1 MRMLYRLH
9 RPFWNESEHR
19 LRALWRLLGEFI
31 LLFVLIFSI
40 NSLPLSE
47 KSYFGIV
54 AHVLATALSLW
65 LAGRFLDHRP
75 FVDFGFYI
83 NQNWWRDLA
92 FGLILG
98 ALMVTGVFL
107 VEWVLGWV
115 TIVGTFQVEDPKLT
129 FAQSILYQ
137 LVFKVGVSLF
147 EEMPFRGYLLRN
159 LAEGFNFPALGSRK
173 AILLA
178 WLVSALLFGLSH
190 ADNPNATAVSTIA
203 IALAGLLLGLGYILT
218 GSLAIPLGL
227 HTTWNFFQGN
237 VFGFSVSGHVGLA
250 STTFIATKQA
260 GPELWTGGAFGPE
273 AGLLGVA
280 AILLGTFAVLLWV
293 RQFYGAIA
301 PYTPLAEYVQRSDK
315 AARFK

>member
-1 MRMLYRLH
+1 MRTLYRLL
-9 RPFWNESEHR
+9 WNEREDR
-19 LRALWRLLGEFI
+19 LRAFWRLLGEFV
-31 LLFVLIFSI
+31 LLFVLLFGT
-40 NSLPLSE
+40 NSLPIPE
-47 KSYFGIV
+47 ESYFVIV
-54 AHVLATALSLW
+54 AHVLAATLSLW

-75 FVDFGFYI
+75 FADFGFHI

-92 FGLILG
+92 FGLVLG
-98 ALMVTGVFL
+98 ALMMTGVFL
-107 VEWVLGWV
+107 VEWALGWV
-115 TIVGTFQVEDPKLT
+115 TIVGRFQVEDPKLA

-137 LVFKVGVSLF
+137 LVFMVGVSLF
-147 EEMPFRGYLLRN
+147 EEMRSRGYLLRN

-237 VFGFSVSGHVGLA
+237 VFGFSVSGHAELT
-250 STTFIATKQA
+250 SMTFIATKQT

-280 AILLGTFAVLLWV
+280 AVLLGNFAILLWV

-301 PYTPLAEYVQRSDK
+301 PYTPLAKYVRRSHKTD
-315 AARFK
+315 RFK

>member
-1 MRMLYRLH
+1 MRMLYR
-9 RPFWNESEHR
+9 PFWNEHESR
-19 LRALWRLLGEFI
+19 LRALWRLLGEFV
-31 LLFVLIFSI
+31 LLFVLLLSI
-40 NSLPLSE
+40 NSLPISE

-54 AHVLATALSLW
+54 VHVLAIALSLW
-65 LAGRFLDHRP
+65 LAGRFFDRRP
-75 FVDFGFYI
+75 FADFGFHI

-98 ALMVTGVFL
+98 SLMVTGVFL
-107 VEWVLGWV
+107 VEWALGWV
-115 TIVGTFQVEDPKLT
+115 TIVGSFQIEDLKLT

-137 LVFKVGVSLF
+137 LVFMVGVSLF
-147 EEMPFRGYLLRN
+147 EEMQFRGYLLRN
-159 LAEGFNFPALGSRK
+159 LAEGFNFPALGSKK
-173 AILLA
+173 AIFLA
-178 WLVSALLFGLSH
+178 WIVSALFFGLSH
-190 ADNPNATAVSTIA
+190 AENPNATTVSTISIAFAA
-203 IALAGLLLGLGYILT
+203 ILLGLSYILT

-237 VFGFSVSGHVGLA
+237 VFGFSVSGHAEFA

-280 AILLGTFAVLLWV
+280 AIILGNLAILLWV

-301 PYTPLAEYVQRSDK
+301 PYTPLAEYMRRSHK
-315 AARFK
+315 LIASNNKK